1 MSEPMKTPQEQIAE
15 LILKYLAEQFAE
27 EDLYKTIQPRV
38 TITVRIGMEQGVEA
52 ATAMLDGLVSGDS
65 YVYWRQAIEAASPEE
80 RILIMGS
87 AEQAAYEVR
96 LKDLQAKE
104 SWQAFGKV
112 LLEVAIGV
120 AGILLI

>member
-1 MSEPMKTPQEQIAE
+1 MKTPQEQIAE

-27 EDLYKTIQPRV
+27 EDLYKTIQPLV

-80 RILIMGS
+80 RILIMD
-87 AEQAAYEVR
+87 ATRQAAYEVR
-96 LKDLQAKE
+96 LKELQAKE